1 MFVVIQFDVEDLH
14 HVVGLGPVEHV
25 ALLHPKA
32 PLHDVGRIAAVGGEL
47 IAVPHR
53 ERPLLVPGEVAAL
66 QVAQVLRVLGNDL
79 VLLQLADAETNILN
93 C

>member
-14 HVVGLGPVEHV
+14 HVVGLGPVEAV
-25 ALLHPKA
+25 VLLDA
-32 PLHDVGRIAAVGGEL
+32 ERALHDVRRIAAVGGEL
-47 IAVPHR
+47 VAVPHR

>member
-1 MFVVIQFDVEDLH
+1 MFVVIQFNVEDLH
-14 HVVGLGPVEHV
+14 HVVGLGPVEAV
-25 ALLHPKA
+25 VFLHPEA
-32 PLHDVGRIAAVGGEL
+32 PLHDVRCVVSVGGEL
-47 IAVPHR
+47 VAVPHR